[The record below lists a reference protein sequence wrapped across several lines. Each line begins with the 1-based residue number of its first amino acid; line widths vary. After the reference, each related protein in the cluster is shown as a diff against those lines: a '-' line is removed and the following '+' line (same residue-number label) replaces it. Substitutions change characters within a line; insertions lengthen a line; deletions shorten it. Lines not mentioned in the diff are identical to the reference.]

1 MSWISREGCG
11 LVQLNGALIYQ
22 MEKVN
27 VISFPPLH
35 GFAHHISVSGEQEV
49 QTVSEHVLDCLNHQ
63 SCYLG
68 QAGG

>member
-1 MSWISREGCG
+1 MNWISREGCG

-35 GFAHHISVSGEQEV
+35 GFALHIPVSGEQEV
-49 QTVSEHVLDCLNHQ
+49 QTV
-63 SCYLG
+63 
-68 QAGG
+68 